1 MPTLTQDLYRY
12 SHTIGFYAQN
22 GRGFNNPIDV
32 ALGRD
37 EMLYV
42 LNRAGS
48 DVEVRM
54 PYKRVTMCTLD
65 EDYLGEF
72 SSGGREDGQLM
83 WPAAIAIDAASNVY
97 ISDEALQR
105 ISIFDAQGR
114 FLAKWGDRGSGA
126 GMFDRPAGLA
136 FDQDQH
142 LLVVDGL
149 NNRIQ
154 RYTKDGRFLGQWGER
169 GHGPGQLNFPWGIA
183 VDHAGAVYVADW
195 RNDRIQKFDP
205 QGGFLTSYGTSGRGD
220 GEFSRPSGVAV
231 DDEGNI
237 YVADWGNERVQ
248 ILAPDGSFRAK
259 LRGES
264 GLSKW
269 GESYFTAN
277 QDELAERRKANL
289 EPELSLSATDDLR
302 QESASIEKFF
312 WGPVA
317 VKVDDQGR
325 LYIVESCRHRIQVY
339 HKTARRSE
347 KAGAVGA

>member
-1 MPTLTQDLYRY
+1 MATLTQDLCRY

-22 GRGFNNPIDV
+22 GRGFNNPVDV

-37 EMLYV
+37 GVLYV

-48 DVEVRM
+48 DVELRM
-54 PYKRVTMCTLD
+54 LYKRVTMCTLD

-72 SSGGREDGQLM
+72 SSGGTEDGQLM
-83 WPAAIAIDAASNVY
+83 WPAAITIDAEGDVY
-97 ISDEALQR
+97 ISDEALHR

-114 FLAKWGDRGSGA
+114 FLGKWGVRGSGA

-154 RYTKDGRFLGQWGER
+154 RYTKDGRFLGQWGTGGR
-169 GHGPGQLNFPWGIA
+169 GPGELNLPWGIA
-183 VDHAGAVYVADW
+183 VDRAGAVYVADW
-195 RNDRIQKFDP
+195 RNDRIQKFDA
-205 QGGFLTSYGTSGRGD
+205 QGGFLASYGTSGRGD

-231 DDEGNI
+231 DGERNI

-248 ILAPDGSFRAK
+248 VLSPDGGFLATY
-259 LRGES
+259 RGES

-269 GESYFTAN
+269 GESYFIAN
-277 QDELAERRKANL
+277 QDELEERRKANL
-289 EPELSLSATDDLR
+289 EPELSLSPIDDLR
-302 QESASIEKFF
+302 EESASIEKFF
-312 WGPVA
+312 WGPIS

-325 LYIVESCRHRIQVY
+325 LYVVESCRHRIQVY
-339 HKTARRSE
+339 R
-347 KAGAVGA
+347 KAPGSA